1 MSTGSGVDAR
11 PSRKSRG
18 TLTSTWSTIR
28 KIAEQQIGR
37 DPPEQATVAAAY
49 SPRLRPGTPVSFP
62 LARIAAMHEG
72 KRRARRELTSGDG
85 GVPEV
90 QLAGQ
95 AP

>member
-1 MSTGSGVDAR
+1 M
-11 PSRKSRG
+11 
-18 TLTSTWSTIR
+18 STWSTIR

-37 DPPEQATVAAAY
+37 DPPEQATVAEAH

-72 KRRARRELTSGDG
+72 ERCARRELTGGDG

>member
-1 MSTGSGVDAR
+1 MRASQ
-11 PSRKSRG
+11 PKSRG

-72 KRRARRELTSGDG
+72 ERCARCGLTSGDG